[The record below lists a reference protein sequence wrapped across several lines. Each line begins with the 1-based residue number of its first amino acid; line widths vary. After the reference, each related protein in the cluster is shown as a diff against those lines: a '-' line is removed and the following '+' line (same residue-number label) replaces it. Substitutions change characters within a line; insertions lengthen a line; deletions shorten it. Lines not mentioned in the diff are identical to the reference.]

1 MRYYAG
7 SVRTCS
13 SARQLSRTHL
23 CSVWVVMTWRF
34 FSLRNSGGA
43 KTLSCC
49 RAPTSAAWARSSLVE
64 PRNALDGDVVALRRS
79 ARKDDLLR
87 VGLDQIS
94 DCGGAVH
101 AVRDPQAAEAEEQS
115 DSPCLR
121 AFSTTA
127 SDSQPYACVRE
138 WGLPKLQE
146 IELSRQKQQLWQ
158 RQSARNRTG

>member
-1 MRYYAG
+1 MLLLSVAPLVKMISFG
-7 SVRTCS
+7 S
-13 SARQLSRTHL
+13 
-23 CSVWVVMTWRF
+23 
-34 FSLRNSGGA
+34 
-43 KTLSCC
+43 
-49 RAPTSAAWARSSLVE
+49 
-64 PRNALDGDVVALRRS
+64 ALIRS
-79 ARKDDLLR
+79 ATA
-87 VGLDQIS
+87 
-94 DCGGAVH
+94 GAVH